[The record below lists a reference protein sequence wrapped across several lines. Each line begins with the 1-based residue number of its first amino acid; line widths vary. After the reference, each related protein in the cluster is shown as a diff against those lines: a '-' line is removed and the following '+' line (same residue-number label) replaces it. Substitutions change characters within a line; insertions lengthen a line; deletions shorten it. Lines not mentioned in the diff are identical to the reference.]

1 VSELRLIAQLALGL
15 VFGLACTAKLRAPA
29 AFVNGVVE
37 YEVLPRP
44 AALALGVLL
53 IPLEGLLAAS
63 LLSGWMAGVALPVA
77 MALLAAFAVAVAI
90 NLARHRE
97 VPCHCLG
104 GGPGETISPRTL
116 ARLALLLGGVALVA
130 ADRTAWGPPLTRWT
144 AARTAGGEDLMHAV
158 MLAALLLAAGVWLL
172 HAPELWTL
180 ARSAPAPPGARSQAA
195 RRSAG
200 GGRR

>member
-1 VSELRLIAQLALGL
+1 VSELRLLAQLALGL
-15 VFGLACTAKLRAPA
+15 VFGLSCGAKLRAPA

-63 LLSGWMAGVALPVA
+63 LLSGWLAGVALPVA

-90 NLARHRE
+90 NLGRHRE

-104 GGPGETISPRTL
+104 GGEGEKISPRTL
-116 ARLALLLGGVALVA
+116 ARLALLLGGSALVA
-130 ADRTAWGPPLTRWT
+130 TDRRAWVPPLTRWT
-144 AARTAGGEDLMHAV
+144 VARTAGGEGLLHAV
-158 MLAALLLAAGVWLL
+158 MLAALLLAVGAWLL

-180 ARSAPAPPGARSQAA
+180 ARPAQAVPGARSQAA
-195 RRSAG
+195 GRRSS